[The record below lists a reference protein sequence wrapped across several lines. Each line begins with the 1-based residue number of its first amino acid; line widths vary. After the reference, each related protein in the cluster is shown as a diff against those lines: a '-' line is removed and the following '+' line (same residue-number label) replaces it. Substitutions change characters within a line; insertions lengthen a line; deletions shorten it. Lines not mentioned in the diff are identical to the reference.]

1 MKPTTKQIAK
11 ACGMSYGAVKKWPLA
26 RRERLANMI
35 EQGGCPQVADL
46 LADVQRL
53 CYELSIK
60 LGLPAHLDP
69 HLVPDGFYSVY
80 HHDARVEERT
90 NVAYFQPLTIQSL
103 QTTILKLEEMING
116 A

>member
-26 RRERLANMI
+26 RRERLAKMI
-35 EQGGCPQVADL
+35 EKGGCPQVADL
-46 LADVQRL
+46 LGEAQRL

-60 LGLPAHLDP
+60 LGLPVNFDP
-69 HLVPDGFYSVY
+69 YIADGGHYNVY
-80 HHDARVEERT
+80 HHDLQVKERT
-90 NVAYFQPLTIQSL
+90 NVAYFLPLTVESL
-103 QTTILKLEEMING
+103 QTTITKLEEMIN